1 MGEPGDD
8 PRSAP
13 GFAGASET
21 VQAPPPTGEHRLL
34 GDRYELLEEIGKG
47 GAGRVYRAHDR
58 VAGETIAVKV
68 LAYEAAEETMDR
80 IRLELRA
87 ARRVTHPRV
96 VRLHDL
102 MVFEGAP
109 ALTMEF
115 VEGETLQA
123 LLARE
128 PRFSA
133 ERLLALL
140 RDLAEAVAAAH
151 RAGVVHRDLKPAN
164 IIMRKSDGRPVVTDF
179 GISRIAMEKDAT
191 RASPRAPDDGLL
203 RLTEEGVLLGTPL
216 YMAPEQ
222 LEPGAQVGTA
232 ADVYAL
238 GLLAWEAA
246 TGEALDHSESLEAL
260 MVLRGF
266 ARELDV
272 RVWRPDLPVA
282 LGDIIARCLQFEPDH
297 RFVSANEL
305 RAALES
311 LEATQASEP
320 GSRRRRRVF
329 ALGAAALASTV
340 ALAIAAAW
348 LRPRDA
354 REPSRVVSPPSPPPA
369 APWTARIRQLS
380 AREQNLDRPALSPDA
395 RTIVVPSARAGHWDL
410 WRFDPERDEWR
421 ALTDDAAFDAS
432 PQFIEAG
439 AAIGFYSERAGKRG
453 LYRVAL
459 DATGA
464 PEFLEPAAYVNFGAT
479 RDGTRLFFSKDERD
493 LWAYDFAARTATKLG
508 ALEEGARVLAIA
520 SDERG
525 ERLVVTVQRHP
536 KDAKQSPESANDL
549 YVFRVREGQGEYFTS
564 DATWHGTAAFV
575 PGAPFALVSSS
586 RRGGL
591 LNLWKIGADGAP
603 RQLAAGPGDDIY
615 AVPTW
620 DGRALLYLHDQ
631 TIRQLFVRVPR
642 ATAWTRVTHEAIDH
656 QGPTLDAAGKQ
667 LVFTT
672 YDRDRKQR
680 AAWLAEGP
688 SFASPRPLPLPIAP
702 IVVRILPTGD
712 RIVALAAGAGRNELL
727 LIERASGATSVVAAD
742 LTTTSQFSVAA
753 DGARVAFVDG
763 TQGRVEP
770 LGADSPSRAER
781 FDGVSAVEFSPR
793 RATELALLRVTSSPA
808 DAQIEVRELSTGR
821 SRMLGRCAVSAQ
833 LAWAPDGKSIWIVP
847 ALEPML
853 RRIDARDGRVIESIV
868 SPGDNTLSL
877 AVANDGTLVAES
889 TVGEGRLFMMEN
901 FDSSP

>member
-21 VQAPPPTGEHRLL
+21 AQAPPPAGERRLL
-34 GDRYELLEEIGKG
+34 GDRYELLEEVGKG

-58 VAGETIAVKV
+58 FAGETIAVKV

-87 ARRVTHPRV
+87 ARRVTHPGV

-123 LLARE
+123 QLARE
-128 PRFSA
+128 PRLSP

-140 RDLAEAVAAAH
+140 RDLAQAVAAAH

-164 IIMRKSDGRPVVTDF
+164 IIVRKSNGRPVVTDF
-179 GISRIAMEKDAT
+179 GISRIAMEKGAA
-191 RASPRAPDDGLL
+191 RASARAPGDGLA
-203 RLTEEGVLLGTPL
+203 RLTEDGLLLGTPL

-222 LEPGAQVGTA
+222 FEPGAQVGPA

-246 TGEALDHSESLEAL
+246 TGEALDHDQPLDTL
-260 MVLRGF
+260 MVKRGF

-272 RVWRPDLPVA
+272 RVSRPDLPVA
-282 LGDIIARCLQFEPDH
+282 LGDIIARCLKLEPDD
-297 RFVSANEL
+297 RFASANEL

-311 LEATQASEP
+311 LEATQASAP
-320 GSRRRRRVF
+320 RSRRRRRMF
-329 ALGAAALASTV
+329 ALGVAGLASMV

-354 REPSRVVSPPSPPPA
+354 REPSRVASLPSP
-369 APWTARIRQLS
+369 PWTARIRQLS
-380 AREQNLDRPALSPDA
+380 TREQNLDRPALSPDA

-432 PQFIEAG
+432 PQFIEGG
-439 AAIGFYSERAGKRG
+439 AAIGFYSERADKRG
-453 LYRVAL
+453 LYRLAL
-459 DATGA
+459 DGSSA

-479 RDGTRLFFSKDERD
+479 RDGARLFFSRNERD

-525 ERLVVTVQRHP
+525 ERLVATVQRHP

-549 YVFRVREGQGEYFTS
+549 YVFRVREGQGDYLTS

-631 TIRQLFVRVPR
+631 TLRQLFVRAPR

-667 LVFTT
+667 LAFTT

-680 AAWLAEGP
+680 AAWMAEGP
-688 SFASPRPLPLPIAP
+688 TFASPRPLPVPIAP
-702 IVVRILPTGD
+702 IIVRILPTGD
-712 RIVALAAGAGRNELL
+712 RIVALAAGAGRNELV
-727 LIERASGATSVVAAD
+727 LIERASGAMSVVAAD

-763 TQGRVEP
+763 TAGRVEP
-770 LGADSPSRAER
+770 LGEGSASRAER
-781 FDGVSAVEFSPR
+781 FDGVGAIEFSPKGV
-793 RATELALLRVTSSPA
+793 TELALLRIRSSPS
-808 DAQIEVRELSTGR
+808 DAQIEVRDLSTGR
-821 SRMLGRCAVSAQ
+821 ARVLGHCAVSAQ
-833 LAWAPDGKSIWIVP
+833 LAWAPDGKSIWVVP
-847 ALEPML
+847 SLEPTL
-853 RRIDARDGRVIESIV
+853 RRIDARDGRVLESIA

-877 AVANDGTLVAES
+877 AAADDGTLVAES
-889 TVGEGRLFMMEN
+889 VVGVGRLFLMEN